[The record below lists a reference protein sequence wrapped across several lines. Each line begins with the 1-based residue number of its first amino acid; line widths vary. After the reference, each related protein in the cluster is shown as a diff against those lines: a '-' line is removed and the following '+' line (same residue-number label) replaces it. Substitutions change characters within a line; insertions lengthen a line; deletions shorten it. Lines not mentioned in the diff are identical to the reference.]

1 MTNYRRNGFWWEAH
15 SCEIK
20 RKKDRRNTQLLTRLA
35 HLMRILWIV
44 MEIKAITK
52 KKKRWLKGITKVLL
66 LHGKPTGTRKGKGRH
81 HQQLLIQTWLLRNLE
96 KKIADALPRKM
107 DGFLYRIVI
116 KLFELFGGKDFPFQK
131 RFQHL
136 CFGSKH
142 IHPMQRRSLAMF
154 SLETLPLKTQ
164 TWAIKRKHCLHFCF
178 FFCK

>member
-1 MTNYRRNGFWWEAH
+1 MGSTFVWNKEEERSEEHTAFNKISPPNEDLMNCNGNK
-15 SCEIK
+15 S
-20 RKKDRRNTQLLTRLA
+20 NN
-35 HLMRILWIV
+35 
-44 MEIKAITK
+44 K
-52 KKKRWLKGITKVLL
+52 KKKRWLKRITKVLL